1 MLHRLI
7 GQKLDF
13 KIRLS
18 NFLNNKIPILDGELA
33 YSFEYPIRSITGIP
47 FRPAVITSDEQHLVV
62 SAADKT
68 NNRDCIIVYNA
79 QNGTLIH
86 RIPLRMC
93 GIKDVNG
100 LVAMPHKG
108 HLVAVI
114 ATDKGAIID
123 IRNRKH
129 LRNVP
134 KWSGSVT
141 KDGKYGLY
149 APQR

>member
-1 MLHRLI
+1 M
-7 GQKLDF
+7 
-13 KIRLS
+13 
-18 NFLNNKIPILDGELA
+18 
-33 YSFEYPIRSITGIP
+33 RSITGIP
-47 FRPAVITSDEQHLVV
+47 FRPAVITSDEQNIVV

-68 NNRDCIIVYNA
+68 NRDCIMVFNA
-79 QNGTLIH
+79 QTGNLIH
-86 RIPLRMC
+86 RIPLRSC

-108 HLVAVI
+108 HLIAVI

-123 IRNRKH
+123 IKNKKH

-141 KDGKYGLY
+141 KDGKFGLY